1 MQEFNDTKTLILE
14 HFEKYPKMQLQDLF
28 KFLFQSSFGCEH
40 LVKSFSFA
48 RDYII
53 AEYERM
59 KPTVLLVD
67 KLDGDY
73 SRVGL
78 AILNDGLNPQ
88 TFAKLFYLSAKK
100 EEQGAINLENKLVIA
115 KELIQTKALPF
126 DINEFNQFV
135 IEWKNLNYPAIHHSQ
150 VFRENYFPCYRV
162 IANEFIPLLP
172 ILTQIDIA
180 ISKSNFCIDIDH
192 FDFIQNNFF
201 RLSQIY
207 SDYTLTIKNNSQ
219 SNKNYLQIT
228 IKE

>member
-1 MQEFNDTKTLILE
+1 M
-14 HFEKYPKMQLQDLF
+14 
-28 KFLFQSSFGCEH
+28 
-40 LVKSFSFA
+40 
-48 RDYII
+48 R
-53 AEYERM
+53 
-59 KPTVLLVD
+59 
-67 KLDGDY
+67 
-73 SRVGL
+73 
-78 AILNDGLNPQ
+78 
-88 TFAKLFYLSAKK
+88 
-100 EEQGAINLENKLVIA
+100 NLENKLVVA
-115 KELIQTKALPF
+115 KELIQTKELPF

-135 IEWKNLNYPAIHHSQ
+135 SEWKNLNYPAIHHSQ

-162 IANEFIPLLP
+162 IANEFIPLLS

-207 SDYTLTIKNNSQ
+207 SDYTLTVKNNSQ